1 MNTTHNELNDVAARA
16 KRRFP
21 DHKVD
26 VPFRVCLPVY
36 ELRLKVTEIAEDE
49 LSTPARFVLHLSN
62 LKVTQPA
69 EIGRMLGMSQNYVA
83 SAAAELLG
91 ENLVT
96 QSPGP
101 GIGITDSGRQVL
113 RDRGRTRRPRNKH
126 IRVPYDPLTRRILD
140 TDVRQ
145 LLDRDEVR
153 KDGLFIPSTS
163 PRRPRLGNVRTDE
176 VRDYERF
183 YGRQRDR
190 VEILEVS
197 DIKDVRLKY
206 RNDVILVKLDAV
218 NSDKSFFAAFQAQQY
233 LEEESAYLQR
243 LADRGV
249 DLVPDDLKAD
259 QLTDWIRPQAFSQ
272 EESSL
277 LQEIDD
283 LDQEVTETERAVAEA
298 RATQGTTQDEE
309 ERSDLEARVK
319 TLESEKLQLE
329 QLLEERESKLTS
341 ITEGQIRLI
350 KTEEHRQVLLTA
362 IGNASAELTL
372 VSAWIDPYAF
382 DDEVC
387 RMLAAAIGRGV
398 QVRIAWGLGI
408 RKRGPEASR
417 NREKGN
423 AVLSKLRDL
432 IPRDLRDNLTIK
444 LAETHEKF
452 IICDS
457 QFCAWGSFNWLSYRG
472 ERDSGYRRETSSYS
486 ARLDDIGLW
495 KARADELFR

>member
-1 MNTTHNELNDVAARA
+1 MNTTHDELNDVAARA

-21 DHKVD
+21 DHRVD

-49 LSTPARFVLHLSN
+49 LSTPARFVLQLSN
-62 LKVTQPA
+62 LEVAQPA
-69 EIGRMLGMSQNYVA
+69 EIGRMLGMSQSYVA
-83 SAAAELLG
+83 SAAAELLA

-96 QSPGP
+96 QSPGA
-101 GIGITDSGRQVL
+101 GIDITDLGKQVL

-126 IRVPYDPLTRRILD
+126 IRVPYDALTRRILD
-140 TDVRQ
+140 TDVQR

-153 KDGLFIPSTS
+153 KDGLFIPPTS
-163 PRRPRLGNVRTDE
+163 PRRPRLGSVRLQE

-183 YGRQRDR
+183 YGRERDR
-190 VEILEVS
+190 VEILDVS
-197 DIKDVRLKY
+197 DIKDARLKY

-218 NSDKSFFAAFQAQQY
+218 NSTKSLFAAFQAQQY

-249 DLVPDDLKAD
+249 DLVPGDLKAD

-272 EESSL
+272 EESGL

-283 LDQEVTETERAVAEA
+283 LDREVTDAGRAVAEA
-298 RATQGTTQDEE
+298 RATHGTTQDEK
-309 ERSDLEARVK
+309 ERSDLEARIK
-319 TLESEKLQLE
+319 ALESEKFQLE
-329 QLLEERESKLTS
+329 QLLEERENKLTS

-350 KTEEHRQVLLTA
+350 KTEEHRQLLLTA
-362 IGNASAELTL
+362 IGSASAELTL
-372 VSAWIDPYAF
+372 VSAWIGSYAF

-387 RMLAAAIGRGV
+387 RMLADAIGRGV
-398 QVRIAWGLGI
+398 HVRIAWGLGV
-408 RKRGPEASR
+408 RKRGAEASR

-423 AVLSKLRDL
+423 AVLYKLRDL
-432 IPRDLRDNLTIK
+432 IPRDRRDHLTTKI
-444 LAETHEKF
+444 AETHEKF
-452 IICDS
+452 IICDE

-472 ERDSGYRRETSSYS
+472 EIDSGYRRETSSYS
-486 ARLDDIGLW
+486 KRLDDIALW